1 MVGRIKSV
9 VAFHEHGRVGI
20 NAEEVGGAFDPLD
33 LILCE
38 LGQTGPGESLLLAEV
53 VDAVDH
59 LLWVVSFL
67 REYGMRKP
75 SKLKGREIGS
85 EWVTGCYQCQLT

>member
-9 VAFHEHGRVGI
+9 VAFHKHGRVGI
-20 NAEEVGGAFDPLD
+20 NAEEVGSAFDPLD
-33 LILCE
+33 LLLCE
-38 LGQTGPGESLLLAEV
+38 LGQAGSKESLLLAEV

-67 REYGMRKP
+67 REYRMRKP
-75 SKLKGREIGS
+75 SKLQGRKRGS
-85 EWVTGCYQCQLT
+85 EGVTGRYQCQLT